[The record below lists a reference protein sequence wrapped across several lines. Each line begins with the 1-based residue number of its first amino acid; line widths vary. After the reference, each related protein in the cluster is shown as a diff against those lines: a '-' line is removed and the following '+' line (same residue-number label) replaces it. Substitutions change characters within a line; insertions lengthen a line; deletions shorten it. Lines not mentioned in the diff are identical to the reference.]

1 MEQQEIR
8 LRVPKDEYQIIKKEA
23 KSRGLSVS
31 DFFRILISKKQFP
44 KKNSPREAREL
55 YLYLAS
61 IQETVE
67 DMVQGRI
74 EPNLEM
80 LLEQIKALRGDCIG
94 MEKVE

>member
-8 LRVPKDEYQIIKKEA
+8 LRVPKDEYQTVKKEA

-55 YLYLAS
+55 YLDLAS
-61 IQETVE
+61 LQAEVE
-67 DMVQGRI
+67 SMVTGGAKI
-74 EPNLEM
+74 DLTKVLEK
-80 LLEQIKALRGDCIG
+80 IKTLRAACIG